1 MTEIMTLD
9 ELQKS
14 IKDNKYVVVD
24 FYATWCGPCKTLT
37 PIMERVA
44 TQTPDVFVRKLNVE
58 ECIDVSTKY
67 SISSLPTILFFKDNA
82 LVNKHVGTITEQQLL
97 KKINDLKND

>member
-24 FYATWCGPCKTLT
+24 FYATWCGPCKAMAPMLEDLSSEYTG
-37 PIMERVA
+37 RVIFGKVDA
-44 TQTPDVFVRKLNVE
+44 DLNIE
-58 ECIDVSTKY
+58 VSKRLQ
-67 SISSLPTILFFKDNA
+67 IRNVPTILLYKDGT
-82 LVNKHVGTITEQQLL
+82 VVEKIVGMSNKE
-97 KKINDLKND
+97 KIKTSIDKHIN